1 MRTKEMLI
9 LVMVA
14 LVTNITAIIMI
25 RSKPAASNGKSFLE
39 DPPVKKPTSSF
50 VKSGKPT
57 PSKGQVSFV
66 KSPPGKGSSVKS
78 PPGKEQACTVKQPI
92 KETTFGKDFAS
103 SVKSIKETSFVNSSA
118 KLASKEP
125 GSSAKQPPVSGGKS
139 FLDAV
144 ASAGSQ
150 LKSSGGKSFLDAVES
165 AGNSPFTTTFTS
177 IDMSEVIF
185 SKN

>member
-1 MRTKEMLI
+1 M
-9 LVMVA
+9 
-14 LVTNITAIIMI
+14 
-25 RSKPAASNGKSFLE
+25 
-39 DPPVKKPTSSF
+39 KKPTSSF
-50 VKSGKPT
+50 VKEGKPP
-57 PSKGQVSFV
+57 PSKVSFV

-78 PPGKEQACTVKQPI
+78 PPGKGQASKQPI
-92 KETTFGKDFAS
+92 KETTFGIDLAA

-118 KLASKEP
+118 KPDSKKP
-125 GSSAKQPPVSGGKS
+125 GLSVKQPTVSGGKS

-177 IDMSEVIF
+177 LDMSEVLF
-185 SKN
+185 SKK